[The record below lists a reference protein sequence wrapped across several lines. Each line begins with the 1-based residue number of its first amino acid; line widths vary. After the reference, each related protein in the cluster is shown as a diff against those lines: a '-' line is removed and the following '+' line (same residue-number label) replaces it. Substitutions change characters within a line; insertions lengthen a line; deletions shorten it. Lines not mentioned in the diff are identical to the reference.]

1 MNSSRLSA
9 FCDRALE
16 AGWLL
21 GVTITPVFF
30 NVYSSRVFEP
40 DKLTTL
46 RALSLVMAI
55 LWLVRFLEEWM
66 HEKKPVRFSWQT
78 PMVLPALLTM
88 GIYLISSIFS
98 LVPYTSFIGSYQR
111 LQGTYTLFGYLVVF
125 FAILTSLRS
134 REQLSRLMTVLILN
148 SLPVSLY
155 GIIQHNGLD
164 PLPWAGDVQRRVA
177 SNMGNAIFVAAYLV
191 MIVPLTGARIIQSFN
206 DILSREESRLTDIFR
221 TSAYIFL
228 LAVQLLTIW
237 YARSRG
243 PWLGIVAAGFLFPY
257 LGFLI
262 LQRQANPKED
272 VIAEVTPFKDMLK
285 GLGLGVGALALS
297 GGLLGLSVLAIEGNA
312 GLYVGG
318 LLAALSFGGIWLYFI
333 VERIGWRWLW
343 ISWGTVGLAAV
354 LLILSI
360 NLPGPLHDAAV
371 EIESTRRLARI
382 TELQQG
388 TGQVRALIWQGALD
402 LVSPHEPIE
411 FPDGSEDKYNAIRPL
426 IGYGPES
433 MYVAYNS
440 FYPPLLGHFESRTA
454 SPDRSHN
461 ETLDSIVITGVL
473 GLGVYLFTFVGFFY
487 WGLHWLGLLK
497 SQRQFWMLLGLDT
510 FFSLLFFFI
519 GLQMD
524 GAYLFVVA
532 IPLGILAGTMVYLT
546 LGALTWLFQEHDLE
560 EDTESYRPHPHS
572 ILLIAIVSAV
582 MAHYIE
588 INFGIAIAATRT
600 TFWAFAGMLV
610 ALGYE
615 WVPSLPA
622 VGRIFTP
629 AKEEENN
636 KEKKRTKRS
645 RSSRRRRSKRPRRST
660 QRLISPWLSG
670 VLALSLI
677 ASFLLGT
684 LAFDFVNTPE
694 RLSDSGEIFVRSL
707 TMKYHPEKTTSY
719 GALVIFVFTWV
730 LFGLVGIGEYDREGV
745 FEQNR
750 TRRLLISAMTYA
762 GLSLIGLLIFG
773 SMIAGYQARL
783 TQIQVTTVEEVVGV
797 AETLASMLGQYYGL
811 IFFLLGA
818 IGLILLGEQRL
829 PRDWG
834 KLWTPLVL
842 IVLLLGSVSI
852 IRKTNYDLI
861 RADIVYK
868 QGGSFANQRGVNE
881 KQIGI
886 LHYERSIDYVPR
898 EDYYYLFL
906 GKTYLELA
914 QGLDNEV
921 TLAQRQETFRQ
932 TEAILQEAREI
943 NPLNTDHSA
952 NLARFYKSWAAR
964 LAADMR
970 NEELS
975 EAQRTELAQQQDE
988 LLEKSLENYNIAL
1001 TLSPN
1006 NAILWNE
1013 KAQLYAMDLNDM
1025 QKFQETISKSLEIDP
1040 EFGTTWM
1047 LLGDMSSST
1056 GDRDQAIHAYEK
1068 ALEFSSRSERCT
1080 IRRVL
1085 GTLHAQGENWGDATR
1100 TLEDAIEEC
1109 GATRYAW
1116 EMYRVLAISYANQG
1130 QGAEALQAAQQALEL
1145 APENQQDQIQQLI
1158 ETLQTP
1164 VGPEAPEVPPEESG
1178 SDTDS

>member
-46 RALSLVMAI
+46 RALSLVMAV
-55 LWLVRFLEEWM
+55 LWLIRFLEEWM
-66 HEKKPVRFSWQT
+66 HEEQPLRFSWQT

-88 GIYLISSIFS
+88 GIYLISSVFS

-111 LQGTYTLFGYLVVF
+111 LQGTYTLFGYLVIF
-125 FAILTSLRS
+125 FAILTSLRT

-164 PLPWAGDVQRRVA
+164 PLPWAGDVQTRVA
-177 SNMGNAIFVAAYLV
+177 SNMGNAIFVAAYLI

-243 PWLGIVAAGFLFPY
+243 PWLGLVAAGFLFPY
-257 LGFLI
+257 LGLLI
-262 LQRQANPKED
+262 LQRQANPEED
-272 VIAEVTPFKDMLK
+272 VIVEATPFKDMLK

-297 GGLLGLSVLAIEGNA
+297 GGLLGLSVLAIEGNT
-312 GLYVGG
+312 GLYIGG
-318 LLAALSFGGIWLYFI
+318 LLAALSFGGLWLYFI

-343 ISWGTVGLAAV
+343 ISWGTVGLAVV

-371 EIESTRRLARI
+371 EIRSVNRLARI
-382 TELQQG
+382 TELESG

-402 LVSPHEPIE
+402 LVLPHEPIE
-411 FPDGSEDKYNAIRPL
+411 FPDGSSDQFNAIRPL

-461 ETLDSIVITGVL
+461 ETLDAIVITGAL
-473 GLGVYLFTFVGFFY
+473 GLGVYLFTFFGFFY
-487 WGLHWLGLLK
+487 WGLSWLGLLK
-497 SQRQFWMLLGLDT
+497 SRRHFWTLLGLDT
-510 FFSLLFFFI
+510 FFSVLFFFI

-532 IPLGILAGTMVYLT
+532 IPLGILTGTMVYLT
-546 LGALTWLFQEHDLE
+546 LGALTWLFQEHGAE
-560 EDTESYRPHPHS
+560 EDAASYRPHPHS
-572 ILLIAIVSAV
+572 ILLIAIISAV
-582 MAHYIE
+582 MAHFIE

-600 TFWAFAGMLV
+600 TFWAFAAMLV
-610 ALGYE
+610 VLGYE
-615 WVPSLPA
+615 WAPSLPVA
-622 VGRIFTP
+622 GRIFTP
-629 AKEEENN
+629 DEDDAKT
-636 KEKKRTKRS
+636 KKRPQKS
-645 RSSRRRRSKRPRRST
+645 RSSRRQRGKQPRRST
-660 QRLISPWLSG
+660 QRLLSPWISG
-670 VLALSLI
+670 VLALSLT
-677 ASFLLGT
+677 AVFLLST
-684 LAFDFVNTPE
+684 LAFDFVNNPE
-694 RLSDSGEIFVRSL
+694 RLSDAGEIFVRSL

-745 FEQNR
+745 FERNR
-750 TRRLLISAMTYA
+750 IQRLLVAAMTYA
-762 GLSLIGLLIFG
+762 GISLVGLLIFG
-773 SMIAGYQARL
+773 SMISGYQARL
-783 TQIQVTTVEEVVGV
+783 TQIQVTTIEEIVGV

-811 IFFLLGA
+811 IFFLVGS
-818 IGLILLGEQRL
+818 IGLILLGEKRL
-829 PRDWG
+829 PREWG

-842 IVLLLGSVSI
+842 LFLLLGSIFV
-852 IRKTNYDLI
+852 IRRTNYDLI
-861 RADIVYK
+861 RADIIFK
-868 QGGSFANQRGVNE
+868 QGGSFANQRGVSE

-886 LHYERSIDYVPR
+886 LHYDRSIEYVPR

-914 QGLDNEV
+914 QGLGDEV

-964 LAADMR
+964 LAMDMR
-970 NEELS
+970 SEELS
-975 EAQRTELAQQQDE
+975 EAQSAELAQQQEE

-1025 QKFQETISKSLEIDP
+1025 ERFQETISHSLNLDP

-1056 GDRDQAIHAYEK
+1056 GQTDKAIQAYES
-1068 ALEFSSRSERCT
+1068 AIEFSPRRERCT

-1085 GTLHAQGENWGDATR
+1085 GTIYAQGEEWNEATR
-1100 TLEDAIEEC
+1100 TLEEAIEEC
-1109 GATRYAW
+1109 GATSYAW

-1130 QGAEALQAAQQALEL
+1130 RGAEALQAAQQALAL
-1145 APENQQDQIQQLI
+1145 APENQQAQIEQLI
-1158 ETLQTP
+1158 ASLETP
-1164 VGPEAPEVPPEESG
+1164 VGPEAPPEDSE

>member
-66 HEKKPVRFSWQT
+66 HGKKPMRFSWQT

-111 LQGTYTLFGYLVVF
+111 LQGTYTLFGYLVIF
-125 FAILTSLRS
+125 FAILTSLRT

-243 PWLGIVAAGFLFPY
+243 PWLGIVAGGFLFPY

-262 LQRQANPKED
+262 LQRQANPEKD
-272 VIAEVTPFKDMLK
+272 VIAEVTPFKDILK

-297 GGLLGLSVLAIEGNA
+297 GSLLGLSVLAIEGNA
-312 GLYVGG
+312 GLYIGG

-360 NLPGPLHDAAV
+360 NLVGPLHDAAV
-371 EIESTRRLARI
+371 EIKSINRLARI
-382 TELQQG
+382 TELESG

-411 FPDGSEDKYNAIRPL
+411 FHDGSEDKYNAIRPL

-461 ETLDSIVITGVL
+461 ETLDAIVITGVL
-473 GLGVYLFTFVGFFY
+473 GLGVYLFTFIGFFY
-487 WGLHWLGLLK
+487 WGLHWLGLLENR
-497 SQRQFWMLLGLDT
+497 RQFWMLLGLDT
-510 FFSLLFFFI
+510 FFSVLFFFI

-546 LGALTWLFQEHDLE
+546 LVALFWLFQEHDPDK
-560 EDTESYRPHPHS
+560 DTSYRPHPHS
-572 ILLIAIVSAV
+572 ILLIAIIAAV

-600 TFWAFAGMLV
+600 TFWAFAGILV
-610 ALGYE
+610 VLGYE
-615 WVPSLPA
+615 WVPSLPVA
-622 VGRIFTP
+622 GRIFTQS
-629 AKEEENN
+629 ADEEQELD
-636 KEKKRTKRS
+636 KKGKRPKKS
-645 RSSRRRRSKRPRRST
+645 RSSHRRRGKQPLRST

-670 VLALSLI
+670 VLALSLT
-677 ASFLLGT
+677 AVFLLGT
-684 LAFDFVNTPE
+684 LAFDFVNNPE
-694 RLSDSGEIFVRSL
+694 RLSDSSEIFVRSL

-719 GALVIFVFTWV
+719 GALVIFVFTWA

-750 TRRLLISAMTYA
+750 TRRLLIAAMTYA

-773 SMIAGYQARL
+773 SMISGYQASL

-834 KLWTPLVL
+834 ELWTPLVL
-842 IVLLLGSVSI
+842 VILLLGGISV

-868 QGGSFANQRGVNE
+868 QGGSFANQGGVNE

-914 QGLDNEV
+914 QGLGDEV

-975 EAQRTELAQQQDE
+975 EAERAELAQQQDE

-1025 QKFQETISKSLEIDP
+1025 EKFQETISKSLEIDP

-1047 LLGDMSSST
+1047 LLGDMSSSMGQT
-1056 GDRDQAIHAYEK
+1056 DKAVQAYEN
-1068 ALEFSSRSERCT
+1068 ALEFSSRNERCT

-1085 GTLHAQGENWGDATR
+1085 GTLYAQGEDWGDATR
-1100 TLEDAIEEC
+1100 TLEEAIEEC
-1109 GATRYAW
+1109 GNDRYAW

-1130 QGAEALQAAQQALEL
+1130 QGAEALEAAQQALTL

-1164 VGPEAPEVPPEESG
+1164 VGPEAPEAPLEE

>member
-66 HEKKPVRFSWQT
+66 HGKKPVRFSWQT

-111 LQGTYTLFGYLVVF
+111 LQGTYTLFGYLVIF
-125 FAILTSLRS
+125 FAILTSLRT

-191 MIVPLTGARIIQSFN
+191 MIVPLTIARIIQSFN

-243 PWLGIVAAGFLFPY
+243 PWLGILAGGFLFPY

-262 LQRQANPKED
+262 LQRQAEPKEKVLAD
-272 VIAEVTPFKDMLK
+272 TSPFKDILK
-285 GLGLGVGALALS
+285 GLGVGVGTLALS
-297 GGLLGLSVLAIEGNA
+297 GALLGLSVLAIEGNT
-312 GLYVGG
+312 GLYIGG
-318 LLAALSFGGIWLYFI
+318 LLAALSFGGMWLYFI

-360 NLPGPLHDAAV
+360 NLPGPLHDAAI
-371 EIESTRRLARI
+371 EIESMRRLARI

-411 FPDGSEDKYNAIRPL
+411 FPDGSGDKFNAIRPL

-487 WGLHWLGLLK
+487 WGLHWLSLLK
-497 SQRQFWMLLGLDT
+497 SWRQFWMLLGLDI

-546 LGALTWLFQEHDLE
+546 LSALTWLFQEHGLE
-560 EDTESYRPHPHS
+560 EDAASYRPHPHS

-582 MAHYIE
+582 MAHFIE

-622 VGRIFTP
+622 AGQIFTP
-629 AKEEENN
+629 TEDEEEQ
-636 KEKKRTKRS
+636 KDKRSKKS
-645 RSSRRRRSKRPRRST
+645 RSSRRRRSKQPRRST
-660 QRLISPWLSG
+660 QRLLSPWLSG
-670 VLALSLI
+670 VLALSLT
-677 ASFLLGT
+677 AAFLLST
-684 LAFDFVNTPE
+684 LAFDFINNPE

-719 GALVIFVFTWV
+719 GALVILVFTWV
-730 LFGLVGIGEYDREGV
+730 LFGIVGLGEYDREGV
-745 FEQNR
+745 FDQDR
-750 TRRLLISAMTYA
+750 TKRLLIAAMTYA

-773 SMIAGYQARL
+773 SMISGYQASL
-783 TQIQVTTVEEVVGV
+783 TQIQVTTVEGVVGV

-811 IFFLLGA
+811 IFFMLGS
-818 IGLILLGEQRL
+818 IGLILLGEKRL

-842 IVLLLGSVSI
+842 LFLLLGSIFV

-861 RADIVYK
+861 RADIIYK
-868 QGGSFANQRGVNE
+868 QGGSFANQNSVNE

-914 QGLDNEV
+914 QGLGNDV

-932 TEAILQEAREI
+932 TEEILLEAREI

-964 LAADMR
+964 LTSEIG

-975 EAQRTELAQQQDE
+975 EERRAELKQQRAE
-988 LLEKSLENYNIAL
+988 LLDKSLENYNIAL

-1006 NAILWNE
+1006 NAIIWNE
-1013 KAQLYAMDLNDM
+1013 KAQLYAMDLNNMD
-1025 QKFQETISKSLEIDP
+1025 KFQETISKSLEIDP

-1047 LLGDMSSST
+1047 LLGDMSSSNGKT
-1056 GDRDQAIHAYEK
+1056 DKAIQAYEN

-1085 GTLHAQGENWGDATR
+1085 GTLYAQGEEWDEATQ
-1100 TLEDAIEEC
+1100 TLEEAVEEC
-1109 GATRYAW
+1109 GNTRYAW

-1164 VGPEAPEVPPEESG
+1164 VGPEAPEAPPEESG
-1178 SDTDS
+1178 SDTGS

>member
-46 RALSLVMAI
+46 RALALVMAI

-66 HEKKPVRFSWQT
+66 HGKKPLRFSWQT

-111 LQGTYTLFGYLVVF
+111 LQGTYTLFGYLVIF
-125 FAILTSLRS
+125 FALLTSLRT

-177 SNMGNAIFVAAYLV
+177 SNMGNAIFVAAYLI

-243 PWLGIVAAGFLFPY
+243 PWLGLLAGGFLFPY

-262 LQRQANPKED
+262 LQRQIEPEEE
-272 VIAEVTPFKDMLK
+272 VITQSSPFKDMLK
-285 GLGLGVGALALS
+285 GVGVGVGTLALS
-297 GGLLGLSVLAIEGNA
+297 GALLGLSILAIEGNT
-312 GLYVGG
+312 GLYIGG
-318 LLAALSFGGIWLYFI
+318 LLAGLSFGGIWLYFI

-343 ISWGTVGLAAV
+343 ISWGTVGLAAI

-360 NLPGPLHDAAV
+360 NVPGPLHDAAV
-371 EIESTRRLARI
+371 EIKSVNRLARI
-382 TELQQG
+382 TELEEG

-411 FPDGSEDKYNAIRPL
+411 FPDGSGDKFNAIRPL
-426 IGYGPES
+426 VGYGPEA

-473 GLGVYLFTFVGFFY
+473 GLGVYLFTFLGFFY
-487 WGLHWLGLLK
+487 WGLRWLGLMK
-497 SQRQFWMLLGLDT
+497 TQRQLWLLLGLDAA
-510 FFSLLFFFI
+510 FSLLFFFI

-532 IPLGILAGTMVYLT
+532 IPLGILVGTMVYLT
-546 LGALTWLFQEHDLE
+546 INAFTWLFKEHSSK
-560 EDTESYRPHPHS
+560 EDPESYRPHPHS
-572 ILLIAIVSAV
+572 IILIAIISAV

-610 ALGYE
+610 VLGYE
-615 WVPSLPA
+615 WVPSLPVA
-622 VGRIFTP
+622 GRIFTP
-629 AKEEENN
+629 TEEEEEEH
-636 KEKKRTKRS
+636 KKKRSKRS

-660 QRLISPWLSG
+660 QRILSPWISG
-670 VLALSLI
+670 VLALSLT
-677 ASFLLGT
+677 AVFLLGT
-684 LAFDFVNTPE
+684 LAFDFINNPN
-694 RLSDSGEIFVRSL
+694 RLSDSGEIFANSL
-707 TMKYHPEKTTSY
+707 TKKYHPQETTSY
-719 GALVIFVFTWV
+719 GALVIFVFTWA

-745 FEQNR
+745 FSQNR
-750 TRRLLISAMTYA
+750 TKRLAVAGMIYA
-762 GLSLIGLLIFG
+762 GLSLVGLLIFG
-773 SMIAGYQARL
+773 SMIAGYQANL
-783 TQIQVTTVEEVVGV
+783 TQIQVTTVEGIVGV

-811 IFFLLGA
+811 IFFMLGG
-818 IGLILLGEQRL
+818 IGLILLGEKRL
-829 PRDWG
+829 PREWG
-834 KLWTPLVL
+834 ELWTPLVL
-842 IVLLLGSVSI
+842 IVLLLGSIFV
-852 IRKTNYDLI
+852 IRETNYDLI
-861 RADIVYK
+861 RADIIYK
-868 QGGSFANQRGVNE
+868 QGGSFANQNSVNE

-886 LHYERSIDYVPR
+886 LHYERSIEYVPH
-898 EDYYYLFL
+898 EDYYDLFL
-906 GKTYLELA
+906 GKAYLELA
-914 QGLDNEV
+914 QGLGNDV

-932 TEAILQEAREI
+932 TEEILLEAREI

-964 LAADMR
+964 LASEIGNA
-970 NEELS
+970 ELS
-975 EAQRTELAQQQDE
+975 EEQRAELEQQRAE
-988 LLEKSLENYNIAL
+988 LLDKSLENYNIAL

-1013 KAQLYAMDLNDM
+1013 NAQLYAMDLNNM
-1025 QKFQETISKSLEIDP
+1025 EKFQETISKSLEIDP

-1047 LLGDMSSST
+1047 LLGDISSSNGKT
-1056 GDRDQAIHAYEK
+1056 DKAIEAYEK
-1068 ALEFSSRSERCT
+1068 ALEFSARNERCT
-1080 IRRVL
+1080 IQRVL
-1085 GTLHAQGENWGDATR
+1085 GTLYAQKQAWDEAAE
-1100 TLEDAIEEC
+1100 TLETAIEEC
-1109 GATRYAW
+1109 GNNRYAW

-1130 QGAEALQAAQQALEL
+1130 RGAEALQTAQQALDL
-1145 APENQQDQIQQLI
+1145 APENQQAQIEQLI

-1164 VGPEAPEVPPEESG
+1164 VGPEAPEESTPESG
-1178 SDTDS
+1178 SDTGS

>member
-21 GVTITPVFF
+21 GVTITPVLF

-66 HEKKPVRFSWQT
+66 HGKKPVKFSWQT

-111 LQGTYTLFGYLVVF
+111 LQGTYTLFGYLVIF
-125 FAILTSLRS
+125 FAILTSLRT

-177 SNMGNAIFVAAYLV
+177 SNMGNAIFVAAYLI

-243 PWLGIVAAGFLFPY
+243 PWLGLLAGGFLFPY

-262 LQRQANPKED
+262 LQRQAKPEEE
-272 VIAEVTPFKDMLK
+272 VLAESSPFKDILK
-285 GLGLGVGALALS
+285 GLGAGVGTLALS
-297 GGLLGLSVLAIEGNA
+297 GALLGLSILAIPGNV
-312 GLYVGG
+312 GLYIGG
-318 LLAALSFGGIWLYFI
+318 LLAVLSFGGIWLYFI
-333 VERIGWRWLW
+333 VERVGWRWLW
-343 ISWGTVGLAAV
+343 ISWGTVGLAAI

-360 NLPGPLHDAAV
+360 NLPGPLHDAAI

-411 FPDGSEDKYNAIRPL
+411 FPDGSEDKFNAIRPL

-461 ETLDSIVITGVL
+461 ETLDAIVITGVL
-473 GLGVYLFTFVGFFY
+473 GLGVYLFTFLGFFY
-487 WGLHWLGLLK
+487 WGLRWLGLLK
-497 SQRQFWMLLGLDT
+497 SRRQFWMLLGLDA

-532 IPLGILAGTMVYLT
+532 IPLGILTGTMVYLT
-546 LGALTWLFQEHDLE
+546 ISALTWLFQEHGLE
-560 EDTESYRPHPHS
+560 EGVERYRPHPHS
-572 ILLIAIVSAV
+572 ILLIAIISAV
-582 MAHYIE
+582 MAHFIE

-600 TFWAFAGMLV
+600 TFWAFAAMLV
-610 ALGYE
+610 VLGYE
-615 WVPSLPA
+615 WAPSLPA
-622 VGRIFTP
+622 AGRIFTQTED
-629 AKEEENN
+629 AEERE
-636 KEKKRTKRS
+636 EKRPKRS
-645 RSSRRRRSKRPRRST
+645 RASRRRSKRPRRSP
-660 QRLISPWLSG
+660 QRLLSPWISG
-670 VLALSLI
+670 VLALSLT
-677 ASFLLGT
+677 AVFLLGT
-684 LAFDFVNTPE
+684 LAFDFINNPE
-694 RLSDSGEIFVRSL
+694 RLSDASEIFVNSL
-707 TMKYHPEKTTSY
+707 TVKYHPEKTTSY
-719 GALVIFVFTWV
+719 GALVIFVFTWI
-730 LFGLVGIGEYDREGV
+730 LFGIVGLGEYDREGV
-745 FEQNR
+745 FDQNR
-750 TRRLLISAMTYA
+750 TQRLLIAAMTYA

-773 SMIAGYQARL
+773 SMISGYQARL
-783 TQIQVTTVEEVVGV
+783 TQIQVTTVEEIVGV

-811 IFFLLGA
+811 IFFLLGTS
-818 IGLILLGEQRL
+818 GLILLGEQRL
-829 PRDWG
+829 PREWG

-842 IVLLLGSVSI
+842 VFLVLGSIFV
-852 IRKTNYDLI
+852 IRETNYDLI
-861 RADIVYK
+861 RADIIYK
-868 QGGSFANQRGVNE
+868 QGGSFANQNSVNE

-886 LHYERSIDYVPR
+886 LHYERSIEYVPR

-914 QGLDNEV
+914 QGLGNEA
-921 TLAQRQETFRQ
+921 TFEQRQETFRQ

-964 LAADMR
+964 IAADVR

-975 EAQRTELAQQQDE
+975 EAQRAELAQQQDE

-1025 QKFQETISKSLEIDP
+1025 EKFQETISHSLELDP

-1056 GDRDQAIHAYEK
+1056 GQTDKAIQAYEN
-1068 ALEFSSRSERCT
+1068 ALEYSSRSERCT

-1085 GTLHAQGENWGDATR
+1085 GTLYAQGEAWDDAAQ
-1100 TLEDAIEEC
+1100 TLEKAVAEC
-1109 GATRYAW
+1109 GTTRYAW

-1130 QGAEALQAAQQALEL
+1130 QGAEALEAAQQALAL
-1145 APENQQDQIQQLI
+1145 APENQQAQIQQLI

-1164 VGPEAPEVPPEESG
+1164 VGPEAPETPPEESG